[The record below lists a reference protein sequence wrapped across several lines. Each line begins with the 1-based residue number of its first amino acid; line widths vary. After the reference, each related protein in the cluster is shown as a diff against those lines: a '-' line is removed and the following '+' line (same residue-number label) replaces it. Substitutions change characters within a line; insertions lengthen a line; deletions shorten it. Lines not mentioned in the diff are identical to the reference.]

1 MRLDAIT
8 FDIDDTLWDNV
19 PVMEHLEREMALW
32 LEREVGR
39 PLQTG
44 IAEMQQRRQQLGAEL
59 MNTPRRGDVTYVRE
73 QVIYQVLKEHGL
85 NDADAAQL
93 AQRATAQMLELRH
106 LVTPYPEVDALLATL
121 APHYRLA
128 VITNGNVDVNRLP
141 LAKHFDVM
149 FKAGELG
156 MPKPDHGIFLHALK
170 ALGDIAPEHA
180 MHVGDSWTSDV
191 EPAAALGMQAVWI
204 DLFDEPRTLAD
215 NIHRIK
221 HVRELP
227 QVLRTLGCA

>member
-19 PVMEHLEREMALW
+19 PVMQHLESEMVRW
-32 LEREVGR
+32 LEREIGQ
-39 PLQTG
+39 PLQ
-44 IAEMQQRRQQLGAEL
+44 IEKAEMQQRRMQLGAEL
-59 MNTPRRGDVTYVRE
+59 MSTPRRGDVTYVRE
-73 QVIYQVLKEHGL
+73 QVTWQVLKEHGL
-85 NDADAAQL
+85 SESAADQL
-93 AQRATAQMLELRH
+93 ARRATEKMLELRH
-106 LVTPYPEVDALLATL
+106 LVTPYPEVDALLAEL

-128 VITNGNVDVNRLP
+128 VITNGNVDVNQLP
-141 LAKHFDVM
+141 LARHFDVI

-156 MPKPDHGIFLHALK
+156 MPKPDHGIFLHTLQ

-204 DLFDEPRTLAD
+204 DLFNEPRPLTER
-215 NIHRIK
+215 IHRIE
-221 HVRELP
+221 HVRDLP
-227 QVLRTLGCA
+227 QVLHSLGCA